1 MNLKILSLIFIFMLL
16 LMPLSGATS
25 SSSNLSIT
33 FIPMNIDQPYF
44 IHIQNKTFNVTYQAN
59 GTIQII
65 DLSKGIYYINITSIN
80 YNPIFIKVNLT
91 QNLTYKLY
99 FTSNIIGYG
108 IENYDYQIFFIFM
121 LMAIFGIMIVMVYYL
136 RGLKIK

>member
-1 MNLKILSLIFIFMLL
+1 MNLKILSLIFVFILL
-16 LMPLSGATS
+16 AFPLTGATTN
-25 SSSNLSIT
+25 SSNLSIT

-44 IHIQNKTFNVTYQAN
+44 IHIQNKTFNITYEAN
-59 GTIQII
+59 GTVQII
-65 DLSKGIYYINITSIN
+65 DLSKGIYYINITSVN

-121 LMAIFGIMIVMVYYL
+121 LMAIFGVMIVMVYYL

>member
-16 LMPLSGATS
+16 SIPLSGAIS

-44 IHIQNKTFNVTYQAN
+44 IHIQNKTFNITYEAN

-80 YNPIFIKVNLT
+80 YNTIFIKVNLT

-108 IENYDYQIFFIFM
+108 IENYDYQIFFIFI
-121 LMAIFGIMIVMVYYL
+121 LMAIFGIMVIMVYYL

>member
-16 LMPLSGATS
+16 SIPLSGAIS

-108 IENYDYQIFFIFM
+108 IENYDYQIFFIFI
-121 LMAIFGIMIVMVYYL
+121 LMAIFGIMVIMVYYL

>member
-1 MNLKILSLIFIFMLL
+1 MNLKMLSLIFIFMLL
-16 LMPLSGATS
+16 AFPLSGASTRS
-25 SSSNLSIT
+25 SDLSIT
-33 FIPMNIDQPYF
+33 FIPMNIDQTYF
-44 IHIQNKTFNVTYQAN
+44 IHIQNKTFNITYEAN
-59 GTIQII
+59 GSIQII
-65 DLSKGIYYINITSIN
+65 DLSKGIYYINITSVN

-99 FTSNIIGYG
+99 FNSNIIGYG

-121 LMAIFGIMIVMVYYL
+121 LMAIFGIMVIMVYYL

>member
-1 MNLKILSLIFIFMLL
+1 MNLKILSLIFVFILL
-16 LMPLSGATS
+16 AFPLTGATTN
-25 SSSNLSIT
+25 SSNLSIT

-44 IHIQNKTFNVTYQAN
+44 IHIQNKTFNITYEAN
-59 GTIQII
+59 GTVQII
-65 DLSKGIYYINITSIN
+65 DLSKGIYYINITSVN
-80 YNPIFIKVNLT
+80 YNTIFIKVNLT

-99 FTSNIIGYG
+99 FSSNIIGYG

-121 LMAIFGIMIVMVYYL
+121 LMAIFGVMIVMVYYL

>member
-16 LMPLSGATS
+16 SIPLSGAIS

>member
-1 MNLKILSLIFIFMLL
+1 MNLKMLSLIFIFMLL
-16 LMPLSGATS
+16 AFPLSGASTRS
-25 SSSNLSIT
+25 SDLSIT

-44 IHIQNKTFNVTYQAN
+44 IHIQNKTFNITYEAN
-59 GTIQII
+59 GTVQII
-65 DLSKGIYYINITSIN
+65 DLSKGIYYINITSVN

-99 FTSNIIGYG
+99 FNSNIIGYG